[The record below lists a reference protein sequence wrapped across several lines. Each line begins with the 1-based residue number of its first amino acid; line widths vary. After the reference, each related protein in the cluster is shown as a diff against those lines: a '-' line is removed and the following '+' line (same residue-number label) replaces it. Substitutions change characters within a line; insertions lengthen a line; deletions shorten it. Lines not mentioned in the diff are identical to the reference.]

1 MYPCRITLS
10 FSLLAVSILFY
21 TFTTARTH
29 KGNHFTHIWVRAVSR
44 LGSNLSFS
52 PLPTLYSTFL
62 PDWCSTCSPQSGW
75 WAPRLW
81 RVSPGS
87 SPSSPLLFSPPWW
100 LWGVLSPHAPAP
112 AGGRRI
118 SSLGSGGGL
127 ASEALKGWFEK
138 VSCQWSG
145 LERSEVTLSWP
156 L

>member
-87 SPSSPLLFSPPWW
+87 SPSPALLLPPPWW
-100 LWGVLSPHAPAP
+100 LWRVLSPCAPTP
-112 AGGRRI
+112 AGGQQAP
-118 SSLGSGGGL
+118 SPGSGGAL
-127 ASEALKGWFEK
+127 ASKALGGWWEK
-138 VSCQWSG
+138 VKGQLSG
-145 LERSEVTLSWP
+145 LERSVGF
-156 L
+156 